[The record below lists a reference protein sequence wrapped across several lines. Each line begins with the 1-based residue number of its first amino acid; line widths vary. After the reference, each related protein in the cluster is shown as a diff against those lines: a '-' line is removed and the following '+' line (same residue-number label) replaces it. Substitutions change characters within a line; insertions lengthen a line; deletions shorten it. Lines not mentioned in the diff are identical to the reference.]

1 MADCNDYYKQKYQ
14 GDIMSEIEKVKE
26 NNSVEIELFKIS
38 GELATSPEYNKM
50 LEHINKNMPLVR
62 RDSENFYKSA
72 SQFKNV
78 TLDVTELTTMGSL
91 KHVLAVLDRTRMA
104 LEESYVSLKRK
115 QIELKQKTLQ
125 HDSLE
130 EGYEKELLWVDIVEI
145 NTQMGNI
152 ENSIKGALRKASFF
166 STQYDALMQKLGKE
180 EITEEDYEVNEA
192 RHHVMTAMKQALIA
206 ARTRGG
212 MIDEGNHIYLFDMG
226 INGAVAQAE
235 IIAYLQMEEEM
246 LIKGEIPTHEMT
258 IKWLE
263 ACADKFAKCGT
274 DFAELRGF
282 IPLDKKSLIKEASN
296 END

>member
-1 MADCNDYYKQKYQ
+1 
-14 GDIMSEIEKVKE
+14 MSEITTKE
-26 NNSVEIELFKIS
+26 NNSVQIELLKM
-38 GELATSPEYNKM
+38 GGDLAVSPEYNKM

-78 TLDVTELTTMGSL
+78 TLDVTELTTMGSI

-104 LEESYVSLKRK
+104 LEEAYVSLKRK
-115 QIELKQKTLQ
+115 QIELKQKTLE
-125 HDSLE
+125 HDNLE
-130 EGYEKELLWVDIVEI
+130 EGYDKELLWVDIVEI
-145 NTQMGNI
+145 NTQIGNI

-166 STQYDALMQKLGKE
+166 STQYEALMTKLGKE
-180 EITEEDYEVNEA
+180 EITEEDYEINEA
-192 RHHVMTAMKQALIA
+192 RHHVMTAMKQALLA

-212 MIDEGNHIYLFDMG
+212 VIDEGNHIYLFDMG

-235 IIAYLQMEEEM
+235 IFAYLQMEEEM
-246 LIKGEIPTHEMT
+246 LQKGKVPTHAMT
-258 IKWLE
+258 VQWLE
-263 ACADKFAKCGT
+263 ACADKFANCGT
-274 DFAELRGF
+274 EFAELRGF

>member
-1 MADCNDYYKQKYQ
+1 
-14 GDIMSEIEKVKE
+14 
-26 NNSVEIELFKIS
+26 
-38 GELATSPEYNKM
+38 
-50 LEHINKNMPLVR
+50 
-62 RDSENFYKSA
+62 
-72 SQFKNV
+72 
-78 TLDVTELTTMGSL
+78 
-91 KHVLAVLDRTRMA
+91 MA

-125 HDSLE
+125 HDNLE

-258 IKWLE
+258 INWLE

>member
-1 MADCNDYYKQKYQ
+1 VSQ
-14 GDIMSEIEKVKE
+14 IEKVKE

-125 HDSLE
+125 HDNLE

-258 IKWLE
+258 INWLE

>member
-1 MADCNDYYKQKYQ
+1 
-14 GDIMSEIEKVKE
+14 MSQIEKIKE

-125 HDSLE
+125 HDNLE

-246 LIKGEIPTHEMT
+246 LIKGQIPTHEMT

>member
-1 MADCNDYYKQKYQ
+1 
-14 GDIMSEIEKVKE
+14 
-26 NNSVEIELFKIS
+26 
-38 GELATSPEYNKM
+38 
-50 LEHINKNMPLVR
+50 
-62 RDSENFYKSA
+62 
-72 SQFKNV
+72 
-78 TLDVTELTTMGSL
+78 
-91 KHVLAVLDRTRMA
+91 VLAVLDRTRMA
-104 LEESYVSLKRK
+104 LEESYVNLKRK
-115 QIELKQKTLQ
+115 QIELKKKTLE
-125 HDSLE
+125 HDNLE
-130 EGYEKELLWVDIVEI
+130 EGYERELLWVDIVEL
-145 NTQMGNI
+145 NTQMANI
-152 ENSIKGALRKASFF
+152 ENAIKGALRKASFF
-166 STQYDALMQKLGKE
+166 STQYEALMTKLGKE

-246 LIKGEIPTHEMT
+246 LIKGEIPTHKMT
-258 IKWLE
+258 INWLE

>member
-1 MADCNDYYKQKYQ
+1 
-14 GDIMSEIEKVKE
+14 MSQIEKVKD
-26 NNSVEIELFKIS
+26 NDSVQIELFEMG

-50 LEHINKNMPLVR
+50 LVHINKNMPLVR

-104 LEESYVSLKRK
+104 LEESYVNLKRK
-115 QIELKQKTLQ
+115 QIELKKKNLE
-125 HDSLE
+125 HDNLE

-145 NTQMGNI
+145 NTQMANI
-152 ENSIKGALRKASFF
+152 ENGIKGALRKASFF
-166 STQYDALMQKLGKE
+166 STQYEALMTKLGKE

-235 IIAYLQMEEEM
+235 IFAYLEMEQE
-246 LIKGEIPTHEMT
+246 LLSQGKAPTHKMT
-258 IKWLE
+258 VSWLE
-263 ACADKFAKCGT
+263 ACADRRT
-274 DFAELRGF
+274 SW
-282 IPLDKKSLIKEASN
+282 IHSS
-296 END
+296 

>member
-1 MADCNDYYKQKYQ
+1 
-14 GDIMSEIEKVKE
+14 MSEIQTVKE
-26 NNSVEIELFKIS
+26 NNTAEIELFKIS
-38 GELATSPEYNKM
+38 GELAVSPEYNKM

-104 LEESYVSLKRK
+104 LEESYVNLKRK
-115 QIELKQKTLQ
+115 QIELRKKTLE
-125 HDSLE
+125 HDNLE
-130 EGYEKELLWVDIVEI
+130 EGYEKELVWIDIVEL
-145 NTQMGNI
+145 NTQIVNI
-152 ENSIKGALRKASFF
+152 ENGIKGALRKASFF
-166 STQYDALMQKLGKE
+166 STQYEALMQKLGKE

-192 RHHVMTAMKQALIA
+192 RHHVMTAMKQALLA

-212 MIDEGNHIYLFDMG
+212 IIDEGNYIYLFDMG

-235 IIAYLQMEEEM
+235 IFAYLQMEEE
-246 LIKGEIPTHEMT
+246 LLKKGKAPTHEMT
-258 IKWLE
+258 VEWLE

>member
-1 MADCNDYYKQKYQ
+1 
-14 GDIMSEIEKVKE
+14 MSEITTKE
-26 NNSVEIELFKIS
+26 NNSVQIELLKM
-38 GELATSPEYNKM
+38 GGDLAVSPEYNKM

-78 TLDVTELTTMGSL
+78 TLDVTELTTMGSI

-104 LEESYVSLKRK
+104 LEEAYVSLKRK
-115 QIELKQKTLQ
+115 QIELKQKTLE
-125 HDSLE
+125 HDNLE
-130 EGYEKELLWVDIVEI
+130 EGYDKELSWVDIVEI
-145 NTQMGNI
+145 NTQIGNI

-166 STQYDALMQKLGKE
+166 STQYEALMTKLGKE
-180 EITEEDYEVNEA
+180 EITEEDYEINEA
-192 RHHVMTAMKQALIA
+192 RHHVMTAMKQALLA

-212 MIDEGNHIYLFDMG
+212 VIDEGNHIYLFDMG

-235 IIAYLQMEEEM
+235 IFAYLQMEEEM
-246 LIKGEIPTHEMT
+246 LKKGKAPTHAMT
-258 IKWLE
+258 VQWLE
-263 ACADKFAKCGT
+263 ACADKFANCGT
-274 DFAELRGF
+274 EFAELRGF